1 MRISDWSSD
10 VCSSDLE
17 VTGPINAGNPQE
29 TPVAALAE
37 LVIELT
43 GSRSRLVFQPLP
55 QDDPMQRCPDIT
67 KARRLLDWAPTV
79 DLRRGLE
86 TTIGYFDATL
96 SGGAK
101 CRGPPLRKAS
111 RPPRAGAPHRCS
123 PDSRREG

>member
-1 MRISDWSSD
+1 MPISDLSSD
-10 VCSSDLE
+10 VFSSDLCHFDDMVEAMIRMMDSGDE

-37 LVIELT
+37 RVIELT

-55 QDDPMQRCPDIT
+55 QDDPMQRCPDIA

-86 TTIGYFDATL
+86 DRK
-96 SGGAK
+96 SGG
-101 CRGPPLRKAS
+101 
-111 RPPRAGAPHRCS
+111 
-123 PDSRREG
+123 